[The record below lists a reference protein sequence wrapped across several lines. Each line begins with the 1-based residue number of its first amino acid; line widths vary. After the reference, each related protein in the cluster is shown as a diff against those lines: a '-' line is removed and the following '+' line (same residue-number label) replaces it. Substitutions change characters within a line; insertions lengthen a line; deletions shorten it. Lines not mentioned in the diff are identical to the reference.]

1 MKTNLD
7 GKLSRLDKALTD
19 IDHFVEAN
27 TFSASEG
34 YMILKMRQDILK
46 ERREVKNRIRSMSY
60 REKNY
65 TYTPRILT
73 ELFVAKENGI
83 PVYYK

>member
-27 TFSASEG
+27 AFSASEG

-46 ERREVKNRIRSMSY
+46 ERRKVKNRIRSMSY

-73 ELFVAKENGI
+73 ELFVAKEKGI

>member
-46 ERREVKNRIRSMSY
+46 ERREVKNRIRLMSY

-73 ELFVAKENGI
+73 ELFVAKEKGI

>member
-60 REKNY
+60 KDKNY
-65 TYTPRILT
+65 VYKPRILT
-73 ELFVAKENGI
+73 ELFMAKAKGI

>member
-73 ELFVAKENGI
+73 ELFVAKKKGI

>member
-73 ELFVAKENGI
+73 ELFVAKEKGI

>member
-60 REKNY
+60 KEKTY

-73 ELFVAKENGI
+73 ELFVAKKKGI

>member
-60 REKNY
+60 KDKNY
-65 TYTPRILT
+65 VYKPRILT
-73 ELFVAKENGI
+73 ELFTAKANGI

>member
-46 ERREVKNRIRSMSY
+46 ERRKVKNRIRSMSY

-73 ELFVAKENGI
+73 ELFVAKEKGI